1 MNKKEI
7 ENQYKKKIKL
17 INNYNKFYYQKSKP
31 KVSDKVYDELKKE
44 ILWLESNHKFLK
56 SKKSPSINVGYQPS
70 KIFKPT

>member
-44 ILWLESNHKFLK
+44 ILWLESNHKYLK
-56 SKKSPSINVGYQPS
+56 
-70 KIFKPT
+70 